1 MKNFFM
7 RLEKYIAVRPTPAM
21 TEVIV
26 QVMVEVISILGIATK
41 EIKERRTSMP
51 FFVDISLEIDL
62 SRREVCQ
69 EDFWNKSS
77 Q

>member
-7 RLEKYIAVRPTPAM
+7 RLEKYIAVRPTPAL

-41 EIKERRTSMP
+41 EIEEWRISMP
-51 FFVDISLEIDL
+51 FLVDTSPEIDV

-69 EDFWNKSS
+69 EVVWNKSPE
-77 Q
+77 

>member
-7 RLEKYIAVRPTPAM
+7 RLEKYIVVRPTPAL

-26 QVMVEVISILGIATK
+26 QVIVEVISILGIATK
-41 EIKERRTSMP
+41 EIEEWRISMP
-51 FFVDISLEIDL
+51 FLVEIAPEIDV

-69 EDFWNKSS
+69 EAFWNKSP